1 VDFFDYINH
10 YSYLCNMNK
19 TPELKVITKL
29 LKRQFPFI
37 LDVVGYSEIG
47 LYDEVL
53 RFRTLVTH
61 EHFLEIM
68 YDKNL
73 SHNLLTQLNNDKLL
87 GWIISSNKDYYVEY
101 KEYEFDFVFEP
112 IKNSLY
118 SKFNNKKTF
127 TIFDEGF

>member
-1 VDFFDYINH
+1 
-10 YSYLCNMNK
+10 MNK

-73 SHNLLTQLNNDKLL
+73 SHNLLAQLNNDKLL

-101 KEYEFDFVFEP
+101 KKYEFDFVFEP

-118 SKFNNKKTF
+118 AKFNNKKTF